1 MKWRADAFEL
11 RERARLTGRE
21 SLIGPAEMK
30 FGQARR
36 EWATILSESQETG

>member
-1 MKWRADAFEL
+1 MKWLADAFEL

-36 EWATILSESQETG
+36 EWPTILSEPQETG